1 MCEAYNIAQQACTSN
16 TAYVIEQPN
25 GSTLT
30 VKRVRGDFYL
40 IQSDRG
46 EEIAEAQDLIDA
58 LQYHLSS
65 KQDPY
70 STEVLDF
77 H

>member
-1 MCEAYNIAQQACTSN
+1 MCEAYNIAQQACISN
-16 TAYVIEQPN
+16 SAYVIEQPN

-30 VKRVRGDFYL
+30 VQRLRGDFYL

-46 EEIAEAQDLIDA
+46 EETVEAQDLIDA
-58 LQYHLSS
+58 LQYHLSA
-65 KQDPY
+65 KADPY
-70 STEVLDF
+70 STEGLDF